1 MRTHSTGDFTL
12 RRGFMRNIFLALLS
26 GGALIVSLACMNN
39 QNIPIG
45 YAKPGQTVK
54 ELVDSL
60 PPTGGTVSL
69 GIGTW
74 SSGYNST
81 DLITKPNIT
90 IQGSGMP
97 GYNSTF
103 TAMTGG
109 TILQGHLPASTGA
122 DYFTVRDLGV
132 DAGSAYIDANN
143 GGVATDAFAIYN
155 SGQVLGAPQ
164 VESPWIENVSCL
176 GYSPNA
182 AAHCILVENV
192 NHAYVHNVVAVMNC
206 HGVVLKGTNSTVD
219 GVYSRGH
226 GIDSIIVKSDNYAP
240 ASQDHLSNIV
250 IEPLIAAGDTK
261 GIVIQGVAAPLSNIS
276 VSNAV
281 IRSPLAWGVY
291 VQGANS
297 TTAATSLNFSNI
309 TVEYPGGSPIVEY
322 CMQLVQY
329 VSAVNINNLNCSNMW
344 AGIAPYAAVS
354 GAFNDFTLTNS
365 HFTNIATNGIETF
378 GQWSVVDNRFESIAG
393 SGIVADSGVTT
404 VSENR
409 FTNVGTDM
417 YPNGGTFVVST
428 P

>member
-1 MRTHSTGDFTL
+1 
-12 RRGFMRNIFLALLS
+12 MRNIFLALLS
-26 GGALIVSLACMNN
+26 GGALIGSLACMND
-39 QNIPIG
+39 QNIPVV
-45 YAKPGQTVK
+45 YAQPGQTVK
-54 ELVDSL
+54 EAIDSL
-60 PPTGGTVSL
+60 PPTGGTVFL

-74 SSGYNST
+74 SSGYAGTS
-81 DLITKPNIT
+81 IAKPNIT

-97 GYNSTF
+97 TYNSTF
-103 TAMTGG
+103 TAMNGG
-109 TILQGHLPASTGA
+109 TIVQGPLPASTGA
-122 DYFTVRDLGV
+122 DYLTVEDLGV
-132 DAGSAYIDANN
+132 DAGSAYINASN

-155 SGQVLGAPQ
+155 NGQVLGAKQ
-164 VESPWIENVSCL
+164 VESPRIENVSCL
-176 GYSPNA
+176 GSSPTA
-182 AAHCILVENV
+182 PVHCMLVENV
-192 NHAYVHNVVAVMNC
+192 NHAYVHNVVTVMNC
-206 HGVVLKGTNSTVD
+206 HGFVLKGTNSTVD

-291 VQGANS
+291 VQGASS
-297 TTAATSLNFSNI
+297 TTPATSLNLSDI
-309 TVEYPGGSPIVEY
+309 TVEYPGGSPIAEY
-322 CMQLVQY
+322 CMQFVQY
-329 VSAVNINNLNCSNMW
+329 VSAVNINNLNCSNLW
-344 AGIAPYAAVS
+344 AGIAPYLPAF
-354 GAFNDFTLTNS
+354 GAFNDFTVTNS
-365 HFTNIATNGIETF
+365 HFTNVATNGIETF

-409 FTNVGTDM
+409 FTNIGTDM
-417 YPNGGTFVVST
+417 YSAGGSFVVLT